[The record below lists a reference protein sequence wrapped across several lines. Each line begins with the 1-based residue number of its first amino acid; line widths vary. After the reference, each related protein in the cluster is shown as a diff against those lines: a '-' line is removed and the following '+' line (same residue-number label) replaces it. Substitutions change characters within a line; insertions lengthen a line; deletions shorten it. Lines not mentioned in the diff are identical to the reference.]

1 MYFQNISIAVIY
13 IRMQR
18 SSKPAEAHDWRH
30 PKKGHMQVGQNPR
43 SRPCLDKE
51 SCRSNNFCK
60 FILWKDFSSF
70 ADRIFHHFHKTK
82 VRRQLCVAA
91 RNPIQLCRDC
101 CKYLRVYNIYI
112 YIYWMEICGT
122 SNSLCQIQDL
132 KLCWP
137 PAKIGT
143 LSTSGASSTQTLPNR
158 LKLDKPTSVNR
169 ISVVA
174 TPLNR
179 MGQQHL
185 GNCGFVASRMW
196 INMMHSK
203 ILYNMWLYISL
214 YIYST
219 YIHNISNIYIYT
231 YIHYIYIYI
240 FYIIYYI
247 YLSLF
252 YIVYIV

>member
-1 MYFQNISIAVIY
+1 
-13 IRMQR
+13 
-18 SSKPAEAHDWRH
+18 
-30 PKKGHMQVGQNPR
+30 
-43 SRPCLDKE
+43 
-51 SCRSNNFCK
+51 
-60 FILWKDFSSF
+60 
-70 ADRIFHHFHKTK
+70 
-82 VRRQLCVAA
+82 
-91 RNPIQLCRDC
+91 
-101 CKYLRVYNIYI
+101 
-112 YIYWMEICGT
+112 MEICGT

-219 YIHNISNIYIYT
+219 YIHNISNIYIHT
-231 YIHYIYIYI
+231 YIIYIYSI
-240 FYIIYYI
+240 LYIIYIYHYSILYI
-247 YLSLF
+247 LYNYFILYKNLAVARRCSPAICSRAQRWPTRSGSLRPRTSRHWPWIKLRQF
-252 YIVYIV
+252 IQVP